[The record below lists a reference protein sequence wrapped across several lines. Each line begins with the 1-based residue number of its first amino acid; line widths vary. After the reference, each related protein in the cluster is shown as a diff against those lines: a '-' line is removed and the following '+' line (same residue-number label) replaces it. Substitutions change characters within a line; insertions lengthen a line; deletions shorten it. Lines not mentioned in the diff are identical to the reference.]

1 MLKGLKVLEY
11 ATYIAAPG
19 AGGILSDW
27 GAEVIK
33 IEPPGGDPIRR
44 FFDTIGAD
52 AGGNPVF
59 DMDNRAKRS
68 AIVNAAT
75 PGGAEVLRR
84 LAARCDVFLTNVR
97 PGGLKRSGLDPESL
111 RAAHPRLIY
120 ASVTGYGLSGPD
132 VDRPGFDMAAFWSRS
147 GMAQLHAPKGTDPAP
162 IRTAMGDHIT
172 SLATASAIL
181 AALYERERTGQG
193 RLVESSLLRTAT
205 YALASDMA
213 IQLKFGKLAS
223 NRARPHAINPIA
235 NFFQTGD
242 GRWICLLPR
251 QGASDWAGICA
262 ALGLET
268 LRDDPAFATARAR
281 RQNGPAVVEAFDAAF
296 AALSF
301 AEASARLD
309 AHDLVW
315 APVQTAAE
323 AAADPQLR
331 AAGGVVRT
339 PDGAGGTFEAPASPV
354 RFEGYDDAPRGP
366 APKPGEHTRAVLDEL
381 GFDAAAVEALFA
393 SGAVA

>member
-1 MLKGLKVLEY
+1 MLKGLRVLEY

-27 GAEVIK
+27 GADVIK

-44 FFDTIGAD
+44 FFDTIGAES
-52 AGGNPVF
+52 AGNPVF

-75 PGGAEVLRR
+75 PEGAAILRQ
-84 LAARCDVFLTNVR
+84 LAGQSDVFLTNVR
-97 PGGLKRSGLDPESL
+97 PGGLKRSGLDYDSL
-111 RAAHPRLIY
+111 KALHPRLIY

-147 GMAQLHAPKGTDPAP
+147 GMAQLHAPKGSDPAP
-162 IRTAMGDHIT
+162 IRTAMGDHVT

-181 AALYERERTGQG
+181 AALYERDRTGQG
-193 RLVESSLLRTAT
+193 RLVESSLLRTAN

-223 NRARPHAINPIA
+223 NRPREQAINPIA

-251 QGASDWAGICA
+251 QGAADWAGICA
-262 ALGLET
+262 ALGIEA
-268 LRDDPAFATARAR
+268 LRDDPAFATAKAR
-281 RQNGPAVVEAFDAAF
+281 RQNGAAVVAAFDRAF
-296 AALSF
+296 AAFSF
-301 AEASARLD
+301 AEAAARLD

-339 PDGAGGTFEAPASPV
+339 PDGAGGAFEAPASPV
-354 RFEGYDDAPRGP
+354 RFSDYDDAPRGP
-366 APKPGEHTRAVLDEL
+366 APKPGEHTRALLAEL
-381 GFDAAAVEALFA
+381 GHAEDAIAALYA